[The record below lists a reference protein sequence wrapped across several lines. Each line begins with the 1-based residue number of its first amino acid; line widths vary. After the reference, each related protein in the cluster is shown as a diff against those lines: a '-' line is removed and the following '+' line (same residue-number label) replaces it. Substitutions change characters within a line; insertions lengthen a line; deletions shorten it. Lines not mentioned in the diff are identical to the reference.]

1 MFTAVAEPT
10 FFERNPMPLLLWRRL
25 KLPSILLITVFI
37 IGTMG
42 YYVLADFAPPGARVH
57 GRWTLLDCAFMTAI
71 TLTTIGYGDVLL
83 IHESGFAVGQLYTIG
98 LAFVGMAT
106 VLYAVSEATSF
117 FVEGHIGKLREEFRR
132 MKEIDGLEGHII
144 VCGLGDT
151 GAQIAEEILHTGAKV
166 AAIEIDPH
174 KVERARELHPEL
186 PILEG
191 DATEEEVLEKCG
203 IKRAR
208 GLAAALHTDKDNLFL
223 VVTARELAPSLK
235 IVSKAEA
242 QTTGKKL
249 QIAGA
254 NSVVSPPRIGGM
266 RIASAL
272 VRPHVVTFL
281 DKMISHGA
289 GHRMEEIIVED
300 ESDLAGKSLADA
312 RIFERTGLIAMAV
325 RMPDGEYV
333 YNPAGGTQILAG
345 SILVVI
351 GTPDQVFKLRSF
363 AS

>member
-1 MFTAVAEPT
+1 MAEYT
-10 FFERNPMPLLLWRRL
+10 FLERNPVWLLLWRRL
-25 KLPSILLITVFI
+25 RNPVLFLVTVFVA
-37 IGTMG
+37 GTLG
-42 YYVLADFAPPGARVH
+42 YYLLSGFAPPDAVH

-71 TLTTIGYGDVLL
+71 TLTTIGYGDVLH
-83 IHESGFAVGQLYTIG
+83 IHESGYVAGQVYTIG
-98 LAFVGMAT
+98 LAFVGMGVA
-106 VLYAVSEATSF
+106 LYAVSEATSF
-117 FVEGHIGKLREEFRR
+117 FVDGHIGKLREEFRR

-151 GAQIAEEILHTGAKV
+151 GIQIAEEILHTGAKI

-174 KVERARELHPEL
+174 KVERARELHPDL
-186 PILEG
+186 PVLEG
-191 DATEEEVLEKCG
+191 DATEEETLEKAG

-208 GLAAALHTDKDNLFL
+208 GLAAALHHDKDNLFL
-223 VVTARELAPSLK
+223 VVTARQLAPALK

-242 QTTGKKL
+242 QGTGKKL

-289 GHRMEEIIVED
+289 GHRMEEINVE
-300 ESDLAGKSLADA
+300 EGSDLAGKTLAEA
-312 RIFERTGLIAMAV
+312 HIFERTGLIAMAV

-333 YNPAGGTQILAG
+333 YNPAGGTLIPFGA
-345 SILVVI
+345 ILVVI
-351 GTPDQVFKLRSF
+351 GTPDQVFKLRSY

>member
-1 MFTAVAEPT
+1 MSDTT
-10 FFERNPMPLLLWRRL
+10 FLERNPVWDLLYRRL
-25 KLPSILLITVFI
+25 RIPLILLATVFV

-42 YYVLADFAPPGARVH
+42 YYVLGEFAPAGAKPH
-57 GRWTLLDCAFMTAI
+57 GPWTLLDCAFMTAI

-83 IHESGFAVGQLYTIG
+83 VHESGFVAGQIYTML
-98 LAFVGMAT
+98 LAFMGMGTA
-106 VLYAVSEATSF
+106 LYAVSEATSF
-117 FVEGHIGKLREEFRR
+117 FVEGHIGKLREEYRR
-132 MKEIDGLEGHII
+132 MKEIDSLEGHII

-151 GAQIAEEILHTGAKV
+151 GSQIAEEILHTGATV
-166 AAIEIDPH
+166 CAIEIDPH
-174 KVERARELHPEL
+174 RVERAREAHPEL
-186 PILEG
+186 PVLEG
-191 DATEEEVLEKCG
+191 DATEEETLEKAG

-223 VVTARELAPSLK
+223 VVTARQLAPSLK
-235 IVSKAEA
+235 IVAKAEA
-242 QTTGKKL
+242 SSTGKKL

-281 DKMISHGA
+281 DRMISHGA
-289 GHRMEEIIVED
+289 GHRMEEIIVE
-300 ESDLAGKSLADA
+300 EGSDLAGKSLAEA
-312 RIFERTGLIAMAV
+312 HIFERTGLIAMAV

-333 YNPAGGTQILAG
+333 YNPAGGTQVESG

>member
-1 MFTAVAEPT
+1 MAELLVT
-10 FFERNPMPLLLWRRL
+10 DRNPVLWLLYRRLRIPVFLLLGVFVVGTLGYW
-25 KLPSILLITVFI
+25 IL
-37 IGTMG
+37 GE
-42 YYVLADFAPPGARVH
+42 FAPISARPH
-57 GRWTLLDCAFMTAI
+57 GPWTLLDCAFMTAI
-71 TLTTIGYGDVLL
+71 TLTTIGYGDVLHV
-83 IHESGFAVGQLYTIG
+83 HESGFVLGQVYTIA
-98 LAFVGMAT
+98 LAFLGMGIA
-106 VLYAVSEATSF
+106 LYAVSEATSF

-132 MKEIDGLEGHII
+132 MREIAGLDGHII

-151 GAQIAEEILHTGAKV
+151 GSQIAEEILHTGAKV

-174 KVERARELHPEL
+174 KVERARETHPEL
-186 PILEG
+186 PVLEG
-191 DATEEEVLEKCG
+191 DATEEEVLERAG
-203 IKRAR
+203 IRRAR

-223 VVTARELAPSLK
+223 VVTARELAPSMK
-235 IVSKAEA
+235 IVAKAEA

-281 DKMISHGA
+281 DRMISHGA
-289 GHRMEEIIVED
+289 GHRMEEIIVE
-300 ESDLAGKSLADA
+300 EQSDLAGKTLADA

-333 YNPAGGTQILAG
+333 YNPAGGTQIDSG